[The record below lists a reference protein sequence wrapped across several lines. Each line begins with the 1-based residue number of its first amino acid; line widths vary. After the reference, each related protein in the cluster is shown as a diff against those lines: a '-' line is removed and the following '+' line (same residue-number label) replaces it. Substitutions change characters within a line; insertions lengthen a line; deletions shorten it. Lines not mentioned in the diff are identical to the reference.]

1 MRLMKRL
8 TVLLL
13 LGALSVGYA
22 AATSTRNQKQSKSS
36 YGDSASRKFSKKQ
49 EKAMK
54 RQAKRQRKADQKM
67 IKTSRK
73 NTHYPHRQY

>member
-1 MRLMKRL
+1 MKRL
-8 TVLLL
+8 AILLL

-22 AATSTRNQKQSKSS
+22 PASAQNQKQTKSS

-54 RQAKRQRKADQKM
+54 RQAKKQRKADQKM

-73 NTHYPHRQY
+73 NTHYPPRQY

>member
-8 TVLLL
+8 AVVVL

-22 AATSTRNQKQSKSS
+22 AASSTHNQKQTKSR
-36 YGDSASRKFSKKQ
+36 YGDRASRKLSKKQ

-54 RQAKRQRKADQKM
+54 RQAKKQRKADQKM

-73 NTHYPHRQY
+73 NTHYPPRQY

>member
-8 TVLLL
+8 AFLLL
-13 LGALSVGYA
+13 LGLLSVGYA
-22 AATSTRNQKQSKSS
+22 ATSSTHNQKQTKSS

-54 RQAKRQRKADQKM
+54 RQAKKQRKADQKM

-73 NTHYPHRQY
+73 NTHYTPRQY

>member
-1 MRLMKRL
+1 MKRL
-8 TVLLL
+8 VILLL

-22 AATSTRNQKQSKSS
+22 ASAQNQKQTKSS

-54 RQAKRQRKADQKM
+54 RQAKKQRKADQKM

-73 NTHYPHRQY
+73 NTHYPPRQY

>member
-8 TVLLL
+8 AVLLL

-22 AATSTRNQKQSKSS
+22 AASAHNQKQTKSS
-36 YGDSASRKFSKKQ
+36 YGDRASRKFSKKQ

-54 RQAKRQRKADQKM
+54 RQAKKQRKADQKM

-73 NTHYPHRQY
+73 NTHYTPRQY

>member
-1 MRLMKRL
+1 MKRL
-8 TVLLL
+8 AILLL
-13 LGALSVGYA
+13 LGTLSVGYA
-22 AATSTRNQKQSKSS
+22 TAQNQKQTKSN

-54 RQAKRQRKADQKM
+54 RQAKKQRKADQKM

-73 NTHYPHRQY
+73 NTHYPPRQY

>member
-8 TVLLL
+8 AILLL

-22 AATSTRNQKQSKSS
+22 VASSAHNQKQTR
-36 YGDSASRKFSKKQ
+36 YGDRASRKFSKKQ

-54 RQAKRQRKADQKM
+54 RQAKKQRKADQKM

-73 NTHYPHRQY
+73 NTHYPPRQY

>member
-1 MRLMKRL
+1 MRLTKRL
-8 TVLLL
+8 AILLL

-22 AATSTRNQKQSKSS
+22 VAASAHNPKQTKSR

-73 NTHYPHRQY
+73 NTHYTPRQY

>member
-13 LGALSVGYA
+13 LGALSVAYA
-22 AATSTRNQKQSKSS
+22 AASTRNQKQSKSS

-54 RQAKRQRKADQKM
+54 QQAKRQRKADQKM